1 MKVIDYFSDSTY
13 VLFSISI
20 KSLVQKIFP
29 NSIYKEGDKFSFE
42 FYDDDLDRKLYLLT
56 KNRIQS
62 FDENNIHTY
71 IDIDTTYN
79 EMFLLV
85 FLDSYLAMM
94 FDINTSDENWQQLL
108 IEIFNLYCKAI

>member
-1 MKVIDYFSDSTY
+1 MKVIDCFCNNTY
-13 VLFSISI
+13 ILFRTSV
-20 KSLVQKIFP
+20 KSLVQKIFSD
-29 NSIYKEGDKFSFE
+29 SICKEGDKFSFE

-71 IDIDTTYN
+71 IDIDATDN

-85 FLDSYLAMM
+85 FLDNYLTMM
-94 FDINTSDENWQQLL
+94 FDINTSNENWQQLL